1 MYLIE
6 IDSETGLIQDV
17 PSNSGWKAIS
27 VFRDLVKK
35 KGLKA
40 LTVVALS
47 IDYLSI
53 FHHYSE
59 KDRPIR
65 AMEEIYGKRNALDL
79 EDQLV
84 LNAIEKYRELQF
96 NPDLEQEKI
105 NNDIKMRLLTKIQEA
120 NIREDDPEI
129 ERLRKSLN
137 NHEETI
143 AKFNARFDK
152 KSAIEKSVTNNGY
165 ELSRIENDIKSR
177 KNSKFNNQGEFFE
190 NPNKLGL
197 ENQF

>member
-1 MYLIE
+1 
-6 IDSETGLIQDV
+6 
-17 PSNSGWKAIS
+17 
-27 VFRDLVKK
+27 
-35 KGLKA
+35 
-40 LTVVALS
+40 
-47 IDYLSI
+47 
-53 FHHYSE
+53 
-59 KDRPIR
+59 
-65 AMEEIYGKRNALDL
+65 MEEIYGKRNALDL

-197 ENQF
+197 QNQF